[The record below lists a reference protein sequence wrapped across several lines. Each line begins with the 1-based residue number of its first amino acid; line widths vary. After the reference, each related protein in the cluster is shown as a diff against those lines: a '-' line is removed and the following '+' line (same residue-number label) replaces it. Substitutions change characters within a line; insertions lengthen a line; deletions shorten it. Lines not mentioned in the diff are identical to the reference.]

1 MEIVL
6 ATRNRKKIEEIRRIT
21 SDMGISVFTLDD
33 FPECPE
39 VEENGATFEENAV
52 KKAVAIAQCT
62 NKPSLA
68 DDSGLEVYALGGA
81 PGTFSAR
88 FAGQDADDRKNMEKL
103 LHELMSRGEAERK
116 ARFVCCI
123 AMAFSDG
130 NVRTFFGYTEG
141 TIGREPKGSRGF
153 GYDPLFYPEGN
164 DRTFAEMSN
173 EEKDAISHRG
183 RALRA
188 FLQFLKEEMGKENSN
203 F

>member
-6 ATRNRKKIEEIRRIT
+6 ATRNRKKLEEIRRIT
-21 SDMGISVFTLDD
+21 SGMDISIFTLDD

-39 VEENGATFEENAV
+39 VEEDGATFEENAV
-52 KKAVAIAQCT
+52 KKAIATAKCSG
-62 NKPSLA
+62 KPSLA

-88 FAGQDADDRKNMEKL
+88 FAGPDADDRKNMEKL
-103 LHELMSRGEAERK
+103 LHELLSEEADRK

-123 AMAFSDG
+123 AMAFSDR

-141 TIGREPKGSRGF
+141 TIGKEPKGSRGF

-164 DRTFAEMSN
+164 DRTFAEMSD
-173 EEKDAISHRG
+173 EEKDKISHRG

-188 FLQFLKEEMGKENSN
+188 FLQFLREEMVKESSN

>member
-103 LHELMSRGEAERK
+103 LHELMFRGEAERK

-164 DRTFAEMSN
+164 DRTFAEMN
-173 EEKDAISHRG
+173 DEEKDAISHRG
-183 RALRA
+183 RAIRV
-188 FLQFLKEEMGKENSN
+188 FLQFLKEEMRKEKSS